1 VSVDNRSRF
10 WNPYGVDERRAR
22 SAANEAP
29 TENTV
34 EIQMTEQVRD
44 DVALE
49 EAVGEVQEVE
59 PKLALLVKAGHTD
72 ERTLQLEPGCKLT
85 AVLEIF
91 AAERGCKV
99 EELVLL
105 REGESEP
112 LPVLVVIDAG
122 YPSHR
127 RHHVHHVG
135 DVKVTVFYQADSH
148 HREFKRHATV
158 EDVLVWAVKVFGI
171 DPSMA
176 TEFELARH
184 GQKEELPGME
194 HIGHLAAHHH
204 VLELDLVRGDIA
216 NGNDK

>member
-1 VSVDNRSRF
+1 
-10 WNPYGVDERRAR
+10 
-22 SAANEAP
+22 
-29 TENTV
+29 
-34 EIQMTEQVRD
+34 MTEQVRD

-49 EAVGEVQEVE
+49 EVQKVE
-59 PKLALLVKAGHTD
+59 RKLALLVKAGLTD
-72 ERTLQLEPGCKLT
+72 ERTLQLEPGHRLT

-91 AAERGCKV
+91 AAERGCEV

-105 REGESEP
+105 REGENEP
-112 LPVLVVIDAG
+112 LSALAVIEVG

-135 DVKVTVFYQADSH
+135 DVEVTVFYQADNR

-184 GQKEELPGME
+184 SQKEELPGQE
-194 HIGHLAAHHH
+194 HVGHLAGNHH

-216 NGNDK
+216 NGNGK

>member
-1 VSVDNRSRF
+1 MAILESIR
-10 WNPYGVDERRAR
+10 GRRAAC
-22 SAANEAP
+22 SIGGNEAP

-34 EIQMTEQVRD
+34 ETQMTEQVRD

-49 EAVGEVQEVE
+49 EVRGEIEEVE
-59 PKLALLVKAGHTD
+59 RKLTLLVKAGHTD
-72 ERTLQLEPGCKLT
+72 ERTLQLEPGCRLT

-112 LPVLVVIDAG
+112 LSALVVIEVG

-135 DVKVTVFYQADSH
+135 DVKVTVFYQADSRH
-148 HREFKRHATV
+148 HEFKRHATV

-184 GQKEELPGME
+184 GQKEELPGTE
-194 HIGHLAAHHH
+194 HIGHLAGHHH